1 MINPLIK
8 YKAYHTPFWDYLF
21 GTLSPKYEVSFTE
34 LLFGF
39 IPFYS
44 FFIHKKSEFY

>member
-44 FFIHKKSEFY
+44 FFIHKKSAF